1 MDVQKAKKVHII
13 YVIMFLVL
21 NILNTYFA
29 TTQILNRYISPV
41 ERTVIGEMNAI
52 FGNLAILLLM
62 LAVIY
67 KVFKKDK
74 NRMRSLMYITLF
86 LNTFIY
92 LINIYNMFYS
102 TTFTVHSL
110 DIFKNPSEG
119 VAHGLLG
126 ESLLQLIVYFRIL
139 IFIPFVTLLVLLF
152 LYKKYT
158 KGFEFKTDISLK
170 RIITATLSSVV
181 LLTIASL
188 IYVIQITNHDFH
200 INAISSTRGV
210 QNYGV
215 YPYYV
220 TELLGVNFNYTTKK
234 RLEIETLD
242 ELYEEYNYY
251 NKNKDSYYNFIDGK
265 TYSNEL
271 LLKDSI
277 LNDYEL
283 LNLNENDSLTGIFKD
298 KNLVLVHL
306 ESLNYFLFD
315 IPEVRE
321 RFTFLNKLFEES
333 IVFENYYT
341 SVGMGV
347 SSDAEVSV
355 LTGLYPNGY
364 STFYRDYQEGHLD
377 MDTIP
382 KLFNEQGYKTKA
394 YHGDHPKFYNR
405 DIAYKELIEFSEE
418 YYSIDDFARR
428 DGFTSSSEYLKERM
442 KGYDY
447 NGLEINST
455 WPSEFEMFDIVE
467 EDKEMFNSKYM
478 VYPMFLTMHTPFLF
492 NPYIDQEYDIEN
504 YQQLKSITKRYLEY
518 AKYIDELI
526 ESSLFNPVTKESR
539 IDSNSVYV
547 FYSDHGSGIKNGDLN
562 LLYEREISILE
573 ERKMLQHSIAFIYAP
588 SDEVD
593 SSTNINKGLLTGT
606 QKLARGHVDL
616 YRTIGELFGL
626 FDNDDFYFGVHGLS
640 NEPTFVIDNRIQD
653 VAIDNIDNIEE
664 TFFLSLR
671 NLNKKFPN
679 IEINNQ
685 VYVINKIKQ
694 FKKLSDLL
702 LIDDTVYADFKKA
715 INLRNNVNS

>member
-1 MDVQKAKKVHII
+1 MDVQKANKTHII
-13 YVIMFLVL
+13 YIISFLVL
-21 NILNTYFA
+21 NIVNTYFV
-29 TTQILNRYISPV
+29 TTQLLNRYISPV
-41 ERTVIGEMNAI
+41 ERTVIGEINAV
-52 FGNLAILLLM
+52 FGNLSILILILAIT
-62 LAVIY
+62 Y
-67 KVFKKDK
+67 KAFKKDK
-74 NRMRSLMYITLF
+74 TRMKTLMYVTLF
-86 LNTFIY
+86 INVFIY

-139 IFIPFVTLLVLLF
+139 IFIPFITLLILF
-152 LYKKYT
+152 LLYKKYT
-158 KGFEFKTDISLK
+158 KGFEFKTAISLK
-170 RIITATLSSVV
+170 RIITTTLSSII
-181 LLTIASL
+181 LLTLASL
-188 IYVIQITNHDFH
+188 TYVIQITNNDFH
-200 INAISSTRGV
+200 INAIASTRGV

-215 YPYYV
+215 YPYYM
-220 TELLGVNFNYTTKK
+220 TELLGINFNYTTKQ

-251 NKNKDSYYNFIDGK
+251 NKNQDLYTNFIDGK
-265 TYSNEL
+265 EYSNEL

-277 LNDYEL
+277 LNENDL
-283 LNLNENDSLTGIFKD
+283 LNLNKEDSLTGIFKD

-306 ESLNYFLFD
+306 ESLNYFLFE

-321 RFTFLNKLFEES
+321 RFVFLNKLFEES
-333 IVFENYYT
+333 VVFENYYT

-364 STFYRDYQEGHLD
+364 STFYRDYKKGHLV
-377 MDTIP
+377 MDTLP
-382 KLFNEQGYKTKA
+382 SLFNNNDYKTKA
-394 YHGDHPKFYNR
+394 YHGDHPRFYNR
-405 DIAYKELIEFSEE
+405 DVAYEELIKFSED
-418 YYSIDDFARR
+418 YYSIEDFAKR
-428 DGFTSSSEYLKERM
+428 DGFSSTSEYIRWRVQ
-442 KGYDY
+442 GYSY
-447 NGLEINST
+447 NGLEINSS
-455 WPSEFEMFDIVE
+455 WPSEFEMFDVVE
-467 EDKEMFNSKYM
+467 EDKIEFNSKYM

-492 NPYIDQEYDIEN
+492 NPYENQEYDINN
-504 YQQLKSITKRYLEY
+504 YQQLKTITKRYLEY

-526 ESSLFNPVTKESR
+526 ESSLFNPKTNESR

-588 SDEVD
+588 SEEIDPT
-593 SSTNINKGLLTGT
+593 TNINKGLLTGT
-606 QKLARGHVDL
+606 QKLTRGHVDL
-616 YRTIGELFGL
+616 YRTIGEIFGL
-626 FDNDDFYFGVHGLS
+626 FEDDSFYFGVHGLS

-653 VAIDNIDNIEE
+653 LVIDNIDNIGEPL
-664 TFFLSLR
+664 FISLR
-671 NLNKKFPN
+671 NLNKQFPN
-679 IEINNQ
+679 MEINNQ

-702 LIDDTVYADFKKA
+702 LIDDSVYSDFKKA
-715 INLRNNVNS
+715 INLRK